1 VILGEVIPPDEMSRT
16 MTRMLKGAALRRLSE
31 LDLARGAAERVL
43 DSEPGLGDGWLTY
56 LALAPASVIEE
67 FLGT

>member
-1 VILGEVIPPDEMSRT
+1 MILGEVIPPDEMSRT